1 MRKTPKRG
9 VNWVFQKLFQHNKFK
24 HNIRKDNEIELGNS
38 NSDFI
43 VVRYFLAYIHSL
55 QSPNRVKVLL
65 T

>member
-9 VNWVFQKLFQHNKFK
+9 VNWVFQKKFQHNKFK
-24 HNIRKDNEIELGNS
+24 HIRSKNKEIELEKA

-43 VVRYFLAYIHSL
+43 VVQLAFVHSP
-55 QSPNRVKVLL
+55 QSPNQVRVPL

>member
-24 HNIRKDNEIELGNS
+24 HNRSKYKEIKLENS

-43 VVRYFLAYIHSL
+43 VVRHFLAYIHSP
-55 QSPNRVKVLL
+55 QSPNRMRVLL

>member
-9 VNWVFQKLFQHNKFK
+9 VNWGFQNLFQHNKLK
-24 HNIRKDNEIELGNS
+24 HNRSKNKEVELEKA

-43 VVRYFLAYIHSL
+43 VIRHFLAYVHSP